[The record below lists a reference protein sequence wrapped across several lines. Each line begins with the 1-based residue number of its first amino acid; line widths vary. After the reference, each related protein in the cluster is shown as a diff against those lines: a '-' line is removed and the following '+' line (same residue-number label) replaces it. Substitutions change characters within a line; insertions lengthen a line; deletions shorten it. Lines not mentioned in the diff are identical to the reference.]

1 MKAEFD
7 KLVINEFVNVL
18 SGLKTE
24 LKSIPIDL
32 KKLSNVVREEVV
44 KYNECNTLNMK
55 VNNLEK
61 TIPDAAT
68 LIQTNQYNSE
78 KQNLEKKNWTC

>member
-1 MKAEFD
+1 M
-7 KLVINEFVNVL
+7 
-18 SGLKTE
+18 
-24 LKSIPIDL
+24 

-44 KYNECNTLNMK
+44 KYNECNTLNIK

-61 TIPDAAT
+61 TIPDATT

-78 KQNLEKKNWTC
+78 KQNLEKKNWIC

>member
-1 MKAEFD
+1 MKAEVD

-61 TIPDAAT
+61 TIPDATT

-78 KQNLEKKNWTC
+78 KQNLEKKNWIC

>member
-1 MKAEFD
+1 MKAEVD
-7 KLVINEFVNVL
+7 KLVINEFVKVL

-32 KKLSNVVREEVV
+32 KKLSNVVGEEVV

-78 KQNLEKKNWTC
+78 KQNLEKKNWRC

>member
-1 MKAEFD
+1 MKAEVD

-44 KYNECNTLNMK
+44 KYNEFNTLNMK

-61 TIPDAAT
+61 TIPDATT

-78 KQNLEKKNWTC
+78 KQNLEKKNWIC